1 MRNVINWLLPH
12 PALTVLLAVVWTLL
26 QNNVSAGMVV
36 FGIDGHDHP
45 DARHRI
51 GGDRILALDTMF
63 INAIGL
69 IVLLGIY
76 QGTQIYF
83 EAALIIAMLGFVST
97 VAYARFV
104 LRGDIIE

>member
-1 MRNVINWLLPH
+1 MTQLSTIMEICLY
-12 PALTVLLAVVWTLL
+12 AAFIAVSISQVMAMIRLWKGPST
-26 QNNVSAGMVV
+26 
-36 FGIDGHDHP
+36 
-45 DARHRI
+45 
-51 GGDRILALDTMF
+51 GDRILALDTMV

-69 IVLLGIY
+69 IVLVGIM

-83 EAALIIAMLGFVST
+83 EATLIIAMLGFVST

>member
-1 MRNVINWLLPH
+1 MTLATEIMNW
-12 PALTVLLAVVWTLL
+12 AL
-26 QNNVSAGMVV
+26 SAGIVAVAVAQIMAM
-36 FGIDGHDHP
+36 I
-45 DARHRI
+45 RLWI
-51 GGDRILALDTMF
+51 GPSTGDRILALDTMF

-69 IVLLGIY
+69 IVLLGIML
-76 QGTQIYF
+76 GFQIYF